1 MAQNFTVAGNV
12 QIPLEDAGSPA
23 PISLA
28 ISFPYV
34 PRADFNR
41 KYDGAVTDDPVNLG
55 TMATGGGA
63 KGVLVK
69 CTAGTCT
76 VKFNGGTD
84 AWPLAAGAGY
94 FLWINSSQGFL
105 TAALVTTTGSATVV
119 FIAVG

>member
-1 MAQNFTVAGNV
+1 MAQSFTVAGNL

-34 PRADFNR
+34 PRADFSR
-41 KYDGAVTDDPVNLG
+41 KYDGAITDDPVNLG
-55 TMATGGGA
+55 TLASGGGA
-63 KGVLVK
+63 KGVIVK
-69 CTAGTCT
+69 CMAGTCT

-84 AWPLAAGAGY
+84 AWPLAASAGY

-105 TAALVTTTGSATVV
+105 TSALITTTGSATVV

>member
-1 MAQNFTVAGNV
+1 MAQNFTVAGSL

-34 PRADFNR
+34 PRADFSR

-55 TMATGGGA
+55 TLATGGGA
-63 KGVLVK
+63 KSVMVK
-69 CTAGTCT
+69 CTTGTCT

-105 TAALVTTTGSATVV
+105 TSALITTTGSATVV

>member
-1 MAQNFTVAGNV
+1 MAQNFTVAGNL
-12 QIPLEDAGSPA
+12 QIPLEDAGSSA

-34 PRADFNR
+34 PRADFSR
-41 KYDGAVTDDPVNLG
+41 KYDDAVADDPVNLG
-55 TMATGGGA
+55 TLATSGGA

-69 CTAGTCT
+69 CAAGTCT

-105 TAALVTTTGSATVV
+105 TSALITTTGSATVV